1 MSERLLE
8 SRISALRGQV
18 RRLLVFHGLSWLIA
32 GVVPLVLLAGLA
44 DWLFHL
50 DVFVRLALLLA
61 LGAVALWVVFKLVL
75 RPLIVRFADLDI
87 ALRIEQRWP
96 GLHDRLAST
105 IQFLRLNPC
114 G

>member
-75 RPLIVRFADLDI
+75 RPSDRAVRRPRHRAADRT
-87 ALRIEQRWP
+87 ALARAP
-96 GLHDRLAST
+96 
-105 IQFLRLNPC
+105 
-114 G
+114 

>member
-32 GVVPLVLLAGLA
+32 AVVPLMLLAGLA

-50 DVFVRLALLLA
+50 DVFVRLALLVATFGRGLVGGLQA
-61 LGAVALWVVFKLVL
+61 GTSASLRAVR
-75 RPLIVRFADLDI
+75 RPGHRA
-87 ALRIEQRWP
+87 A
-96 GLHDRLAST
+96 
-105 IQFLRLNPC
+105 N
-114 G
+114 